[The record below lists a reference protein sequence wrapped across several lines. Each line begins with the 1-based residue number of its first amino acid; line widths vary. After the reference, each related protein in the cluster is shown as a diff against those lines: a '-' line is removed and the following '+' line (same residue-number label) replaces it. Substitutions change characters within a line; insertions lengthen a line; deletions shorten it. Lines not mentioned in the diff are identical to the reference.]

1 MKDFEQLKALCGDLR
16 ALIAGETGLEPA
28 GSGEAFK
35 NWLSRNAMG
44 VRHMVTNLM
53 SEANRLKTLDLYAK
67 ALVAASADSVLQQ
80 RLQEAWRGVQSLPA
94 DATLDVQVAAAHK
107 LILAMVLSFRA
118 PAAHQTT

>member
-1 MKDFEQLKALCGDLR
+1 MDRRSALEI
-16 ALIAGETGLEPA
+16 AASIAGT
-28 GSGEAFK
+28 SSTGEAFK

-67 ALVAASADSVLQQ
+67 ALVASSADAVLQQ
-80 RLQEAWRGVQSLPA
+80 RLQEAWRGVQALPA

-107 LILAMVLSFRA
+107 LISAMVLSFRA